1 MLITFHSKAA
11 ADVLMRADDAA
22 PLLRAAGKPV
32 GDEVPARGVFTVD
45 QLATA
50 IIGLETA
57 VHAHPMAVPD
67 DEASEHHHHDI
78 HVSLRQRAFP
88 LLDMMRKS
96 LEAHTDITW
105 ERGRGW

>member
-11 ADVLMRADDAA
+11 AEVLMRAEDAA
-22 PLLRAAGKPV
+22 PLLRAAGKAV
-32 GDEVPARGVFTVD
+32 GDDVPAHGVFTVD

-57 VHAHPMAVPD
+57 VHAHPMPLPD
-67 DEASEHHHHDI
+67 DEAAEQHHDI

-96 LEAHTDITW
+96 LAAHTDITW

>member
-1 MLITFHSKAA
+1 MLITFHSNVA
-11 ADVLMRADDAA
+11 ADVLMRAADAA

-50 IIGLETA
+50 IVGLETA
-57 VHAHPMAVPD
+57 VHAQPMPVLD
-67 DEASEHHHHDI
+67 DETAENHHEV

-96 LEAHTDITW
+96 LAAHTDITW